1 MRLRVIVAALL
12 CGLAILSST
21 IAASARD
28 ELKPRKIGVII
39 ITLQSESLARW
50 TAHIQA
56 AAAKLN
62 WQVIVKDGVNN
73 PAVLATAL
81 PELLNEGVDAVL
93 TMAVDATLISEGLT
107 AAKAKNVPVIATSVD
122 VTPAG
127 KSLFS
132 AVYAPDSYGLGVSLA
147 DYILKKNPKA
157 IAVGQTVTIVYAA
170 DRLVVGAK
178 ETLQKSG
185 GSMEAVVDADVTNL
199 VNSFTQTTTDLA
211 RRRRP

>member
-1 MRLRVIVAALL
+1 M
-12 CGLAILSST
+12 
-21 IAASARD
+21 
-28 ELKPRKIGVII
+28 II

-56 AAAKLN
+56 AAAKLK

-93 TMAVDATLISEGLT
+93 TMAVDATLISEGLA

-122 VTPAG
+122 VNPAG

-147 DYILKKNPKA
+147 DYLLKKNRKRSRWGRP
-157 IAVGQTVTIVYAA
+157 
-170 DRLVVGAK
+170 
-178 ETLQKSG
+178 SP
-185 GSMEAVVDADVTNL
+185 
-199 VNSFTQTTTDLA
+199 SFTRRIGSSSAPKRRCKRAAA
-211 RRRRP
+211 RWRRWSMPM

>member
-1 MRLRVIVAALL
+1 M
-12 CGLAILSST
+12 
-21 IAASARD
+21 
-28 ELKPRKIGVII
+28 
-39 ITLQSESLARW
+39 
-50 TAHIQA
+50 
-56 AAAKLN
+56 
-62 WQVIVKDGVNN
+62 
-73 PAVLATAL
+73 LATAL

-122 VTPAG
+122 VNPAG

-147 DYILKKNPKA
+147 DYLLKKNPKA

-211 RRRRP
+211 LGASEGDGPDQLLRLLSADGSAGPEVGQSSRDAAVDAI

>member
-12 CGLAILSST
+12 GGLAILSST
-21 IAASARD
+21 IAAPAK
-28 ELKPRKIGVII
+28 EALKPRKIGVII

-107 AAKAKNVPVIATSVD
+107 AAKVMELRKHLIHCKTCESRLDESMAAQSTS
-122 VTPAG
+122 T
-127 KSLFS
+127 KR
-132 AVYAPDSYGLGVSLA
+132 
-147 DYILKKNPKA
+147 
-157 IAVGQTVTIVYAA
+157 T
-170 DRLVVGAK
+170 
-178 ETLQKSG
+178 E
-185 GSMEAVVDADVTNL
+185 
-199 VNSFTQTTTDLA
+199 
-211 RRRRP
+211 